1 MYVVITTNHSWSD
14 HYDQGVGHRHSRDD
28 ILDGAIA
35 AALDDGISQLTF
47 GRLAKRLGISDRIIV
62 YYFPTKN
69 ELVSEVII
77 AMGLRLQ
84 TALAPALG
92 SPVAGHLELVRRAWP
107 LLATTDNDPVFALFL
122 EANGLAAVGREPYDQ
137 LVPALVEAWIDWATD
152 FIDAP
157 DSRAEAEAAI
167 AIIDGLLLLR
177 QLTGAET
184 SDRAAATIT
193 ST

>member
-1 MYVVITTNHSWSD
+1 
-14 HYDQGVGHRHSRDD
+14 VGHRHSRDD

-69 ELVSEVII
+69 ELVSEVIL

-84 TALAPALG
+84 TALAPAFG
-92 SPVAGHLELVRRAWP
+92 SPVASHLELVGRAWP
-107 LLATTDNDPVFALFL
+107 LLATTDNDAVFALFF

-137 LVPALVEAWIDWATD
+137 LVPALVTGFVDWAEA
-152 FIDAP
+152 FVDAP
-157 DSRAEAEAAI
+157 DSRAEAAAAI

-177 QLTGAET
+177 QLAGAET

-193 ST
+193 GP